1 MSTSRTL
8 SPQTLEVL
16 EAFLKAAGE
25 WRYGYDISRET
36 GLKSGTLYPVLIRLA
51 EQKLLEATWEASEP
65 GIPPRH
71 LYRLTSEGRQFARHY
86 ARRRTKARVRCQAVG
101 DAKS

>member
-1 MSTSRTL
+1 MRSARTP

-16 EAFLKAAGE
+16 QAFVKAPGE

-51 EQKLLEATWEASEP
+51 DQKLLEATWEAPEP
-65 GIPPRH
+65 GKPPRH
-71 LYRLTSEGRQFARHY
+71 LYRLTSDGRQYARHC
-86 ARRRTKARVRCQAVG
+86 ARTRTGPARYQA
-101 DAKS
+101 ASEAES

>member
-1 MSTSRTL
+1 MSTSRTP

-71 LYRLTSEGRQFARHY
+71 LYRLTSEGRQFARQY
-86 ARRRTKARVRCQAVG
+86 ARRRTKGRVRCQAVG
-101 DAKS
+101 EAKS